1 MPLTVET
8 VHGELEAANQEGDPA
23 ADALVSD
30 LIDNREVDGVNGL
43 FRTIGTLKPHMAM
56 SELSNLPERLAQ
68 FLHDASDEP
77 PGWSEADVKA
87 AEGFFA
93 HHHGVASML
102 QGTVGLIGTY
112 LAPTGAHTLRSTGRL
127 GGVEGPGR
135 RLSQSSRLFIGMG
148 DKDALANGT
157 LAATVTK
164 VRLVHA
170 SVRQMHKKSGQWDY
184 NTWGE
189 PVSQKYT
196 TGAICVFSAQIL
208 EAMKN
213 LGVHVTKED
222 AQGFVCAWHYVN
234 HYLGTPEKWLVPK
247 NAAALDQI
255 WKLEREQEWRSSEDC
270 TFMTAQALKFYEEQM
285 LPPGFYEPFIA
296 MVRTA
301 FTDKYADMAGIP
313 HSVVDLA
320 AKPAAAMHN
329 IFSSTIGGLGGDT
342 AKKAAGVNP
351 YDEILGVASK
361 AFNQVELYALTHD
374 KDDQP
379 QMHQELHDN
388 R

>member
-1 MPLTVET
+1 MALTEQNVEA
-8 VHGELEAANQEGDPA
+8 EMEAANQVGDPP

-43 FRTIGTLKPHMAM
+43 FRTIGTLKHGQD
-56 SELSNLPERLAQ
+56 LSQLPTRLAE
-68 FLHDASDEP
+68 FLQEAAAEP

-87 AEGFFA
+87 AEGFFDN
-93 HHHGVASML
+93 HHGVASML

-112 LAPTGAHTLRSTGRL
+112 LSPTGAFTLRSTGRL

-148 DKDALANGT
+148 DRGALRDGS

-164 VRLVHA
+164 VRLVHS
-170 SVRQMHKKSGQWDY
+170 SVRQLHKKSGEWDY
-184 NTWGE
+184 EKWGE

-196 TGAICVFSAQIL
+196 AGAIGVFSVQVL

-213 LGVHVTKED
+213 LGVHVSDED
-222 AQGFVCAWHYVN
+222 RQGFMCAWHYVN
-234 HYLGTPEKWLVPK
+234 HYLGTPERWLMPK
-247 NAAALDQI
+247 DVDLVDRMWRI
-255 WKLEREQEWRSSEDC
+255 EREKEWKETDDGK
-270 TFMTAQALKFYEEQM
+270 FMTEQALKFYEREM
-285 LPPGFYEPFIA
+285 VPPPAYAPFVA
-296 MVRTA
+296 MVRRA
-301 FTDKYADMAGIP
+301 LGDKYADMAGIP
-313 HSVVDLA
+313 SNAALDTGAALASAGHGLAGNTFGGLFGEA
-320 AKPAAAMHN
+320 AKEA
-329 IFSSTIGGLGGDT
+329 TGT
-342 AKKAAGVNP
+342 NP
-351 YDEILGVASK
+351 YDAILGQASK
-361 AFNQVELYALTHD
+361 AFNSVQEYALTHD